1 MQLLTHIL
9 HTFFDLLYHPFAW
22 IYDLV
27 AWTVSLGRWKDWV
40 KSVLPFIEGTRVLE
54 LGHGPGHLQ
63 RILRGQNLLTVGLDE
78 SRQMGNL
85 AKKRLFYSGYTQ
97 PGLIRGLAQFLPLPA
112 NAFDTI
118 VTTFPAEYIFDEQT
132 LLEVRRTLKNG
143 GRLIV
148 LPVAWITG
156 KGVLDRFLAWL
167 FRFTGQA
174 PSDPILE
181 VIEKLKEPFEKAGFV
196 VETRQVEVKSSLL
209 LILIATNK
217 KKQMLKSYR

>member
-1 MQLLTHIL
+1 MQPLTHIL
-9 HTFFDLLYHPFAW
+9 RSFFHLLYHPFAW
-22 IYDLV
+22 AYDLV
-27 AWTVSLGRWKDWV
+27 SWTVSLGRWKDWGE
-40 KSVLPFIEGTRVLE
+40 SVLPFIEGTRVLE

-63 RILRGQNLLTVGLDE
+63 HSLLARGLLTVGLDE
-78 SRQMGNL
+78 SQQMGKL
-85 AKKRLFYSGYTQ
+85 AKKRLLHSGYTQ
-97 PGLIRGLAQFLPLPA
+97 IRLVRGSAQSIPCA
-112 NAFDTI
+112 TNAFDTL
-118 VTTFPAEYIFDEQT
+118 VATFPAEYIFDQQT

-143 GRLIV
+143 GRLII

-156 KGVLDRFLAWL
+156 KGVLDKLMAWL

-181 VIEKLKEPFEKAGFV
+181 VTEKLKEPFEKAGFV

-217 KKQMLKSYR
+217 KEPMLKN

>member
-1 MQLLTHIL
+1 MQPLTHIL
-9 HTFFDLLYHPFAW
+9 HTFFYLLYHPFAW
-22 IYDLV
+22 AYDLV
-27 AWTVSLGRWKDWV
+27 SWMVSLGRWKNWV
-40 KSVLPFIEGTRVLE
+40 ESVIPFIKGTRVLE

-63 RILRGQNLLTVGLDE
+63 RILRDQNLLAIGLDE

-85 AKKRLFYSGYTQ
+85 AKKCLFHNGYTQ
-97 PGLIRGLAQFLPLPA
+97 TQLVRGLAQSLPFPA
-112 NAFDTI
+112 NAIDT
-118 VTTFPAEYIFDEQT
+118 VVATFPAEYIFEQQT

-156 KGVLDRFLAWL
+156 KGVLDKFLAWL
-167 FRFTGQA
+167 FRFTGQT

-181 VIEKLKEPFEKAGFV
+181 VTEKLKEPFEKAGFV

-209 LILIATNK
+209 LVLIATNK
-217 KKQMLKSYR
+217 KEPMLKS